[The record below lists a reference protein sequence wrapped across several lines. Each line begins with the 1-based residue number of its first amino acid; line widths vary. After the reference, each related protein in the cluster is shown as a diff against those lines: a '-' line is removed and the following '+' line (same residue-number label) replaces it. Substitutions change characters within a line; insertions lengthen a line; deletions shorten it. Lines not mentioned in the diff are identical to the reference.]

1 MKSEKRKTERKHT
14 YVKPKVIATYQK
26 KELEEN
32 IKADAVLSFTK
43 LPENFWLNSSY
54 TIKTHK
60 RGINQYCAAYFLDLV
75 KNPWICHSER
85 GYACSDDRKGLKKLW
100 F

>member
-32 IKADAVLSFTK
+32 IKANANLSLDQNSTS
-43 LPENFWLNSSY
+43 LPENY
-54 TIKTHK
+54 
-60 RGINQYCAAYFLDLV
+60 
-75 KNPWICHSER
+75 
-85 GYACSDDRKGLKKLW
+85 
-100 F
+100 